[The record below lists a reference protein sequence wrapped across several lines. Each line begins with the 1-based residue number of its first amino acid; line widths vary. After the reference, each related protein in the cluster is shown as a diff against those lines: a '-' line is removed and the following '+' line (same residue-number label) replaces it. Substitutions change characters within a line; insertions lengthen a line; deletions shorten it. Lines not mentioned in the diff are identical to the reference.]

1 MIVAIQINCPGP
13 AVAERIAQA
22 LLEARLVACANLR
35 APMTSLYRWKGA
47 VERDEEIPLI
57 LKTREDLFDRVVE
70 AVRPLHPDE
79 TPCIFATAV
88 AQVNRDYAEWVRAE
102 TAA

>member
-1 MIVAIQINCPGP
+1 MIVAIQVNCPDRE
-13 AVAERIAQA
+13 VAQRIAEA

-35 APMTSLYRWKGA
+35 APMTSLYRWKGN

-57 LKTREDLFDRVVE
+57 LKTREDLFDRVAE
-70 AVRPLHPDE
+70 AIRPLHPDE
-79 TPCIFATAV
+79 TPCIFATPV
-88 AQVNRDYAEWVRAE
+88 AQVNADYAEWVRAE